1 MSKNR
6 NKRNTKEAL
15 KKLKAKRARVKYN
28 AGGLQEVIVTP
39 SGRPRPI
46 PSYPQGVDGDL
57 GDAGFAQDFQGMGAG
72 TYGFHTN
79 IPIPTGVGSGSGGG
93 YGDSDGYGS
102 RNRSGIDPDAEPEKE
117 KTPKE
122 LHDEMVEMG
131 FAEGEYKG
139 EEADATN
146 DGTLEEGEGGGGSGG
161 GEGGGGDEA
170 TPPPIKPIVEEE
182 EKTPTTGTGNTGS
195 GTGGTGT
202 SGTGGT
208 GTGGKIAP
216 EKLGEIVKANP
227 DGSIPEGF
235 TDTGRTYTDETG
247 KVWRLTVK
255 GATGTDDPRID
266 QVFTQGYQTTSD
278 GQIYNIVFD
287 QAAPIG
293 SEGPPE
299 PANFDKVYT
308 SRGGA
313 TYSKDD
319 LIRLTGGD
327 KDKLQELEDSGY
339 FTSIDGETWKAP
351 VTTASE
357 PDLGYNADGSLDLS
371 NVDLGSGF
379 SDWTEADTLALE
391 DSDNTWQGKVW
402 DAAKGVFVK
411 TLTGAAVGAAIG
423 DYYGFSKTMLAKLMG
438 KEAFK
443 GAIIDEATG
452 AIIDVATGLPIVGA
466 PLQAILNFRDGI
478 SDIPADIWNSISPA
492 STEILDTSG
501 WTTNTNIGYDSQG
514 NIQLGSGTAW
524 YDSVNDS
531 GGTSTSSP
539 SVAGE
544 ITSTT
549 NPITVPDPEPEDL
562 EVTEDEIDST
572 TDSTT
577 YDNSELGQV
586 LSGLNLGGTNGDNGM
601 TVNVDL
607 AKEARE
613 RALAEADNPVAPV
626 MLTDKTLVTA
636 EDDIQE
642 LGTMTQATAPTVE
655 ASDLKPVD
663 AAQAVTTDQ
672 AAPVQTQTVDTV
684 SADQIKQQKAAD
696 AFNLTPE
703 AVAFKKASDAHMADP
718 ERAAIA
724 KAYQTAGASGDQG
737 ALAKAEADLKAFDE
751 GFISQARAYQNK
763 QREFM
768 STYGDPKAVK
778 GEISEDSTAVAT
790 DATLTERAS
799 VAERDTAAE
808 QAALAKTVGFDV
820 STKSTVDPVTG
831 EKIIV
836 AATPAAEAA
845 QRDAI
850 TDDTFTP
857 MEAAQITE
865 TLGYETT
872 KTRAVKGEAA
882 VGAASEMLAEVGDL
896 PPAIT
901 AAIVEDPEKVEAQ
914 LDNQPVEVRA
924 AIAALPKEALMS
936 SQMESLLGS
945 LEENKVPVWA
955 RPAVDVV
962 NSRLARAG
970 LGTSTIGRD
979 SLFNAIIQSALP
991 IAENNANA
999 LQKRAAQNLDNEQ
1012 QANITTATLDMNRRL
1027 ANLANQQTAV
1037 SQTAQMANEMKKL
1050 QSSFSQEA
1058 VISTAAQEQQVRIQ
1072 NLENRQ
1078 RTAEQ
1083 NNRNRQETMAL
1094 NLGNEQQ
1101 MTLANLEFQAAT
1113 DRDNMTADNQRKLA
1127 EMNVAAEFLSKNAE
1141 FKNSMDIAN
1150 MSTESQMK
1158 LANLKALNQAS
1169 SENLTATQ
1177 QTELANLEATL
1188 KTNLTQAD
1196 IASAMGVAQ
1205 LNADQQRAVVNAQ
1218 TNANIDL
1225 AKFDAASQIELVN
1238 SKFAQTMTMDEFNAE
1253 NTAILQNATSQSS
1266 MDLTNAD
1273 NRTKV
1278 SVQNASNFLQMDLA
1292 NMSNEQQVEILKS
1305 QQEQQILLSDTAA
1318 ANATNQFNAE
1328 STMQTDQFM
1337 ATLGAQ
1343 IDQYNA
1349 TAVSSMAKFNVEQ
1362 ENKINAENAGNQL
1375 QADIANATLASDT
1388 EQFNLNMANQR
1399 EQWNASNAQ
1408 TIQQGDL
1415 TWRRNANTADT
1426 AAINDANR
1434 QNVANA
1440 FAIDQQE
1447 QAQLWRE
1454 LQDEAMYA
1462 NNNYENNQ
1470 NRIIQIATASMA
1482 ADTSYAASG
1491 VTPAMSLTETLS
1503 AVGLGQESNNN

>member
-1 MSKNR
+1 MSKKR
-6 NKRNTKEAL
+6 SQRNTKKYL
-15 KKLKAKRARVKYN
+15 KSLKAKRQKFSN
-28 AGGLQEVIVTP
+28 GGYGGGSPINEVIVYADGGT
-39 SGRPRPI
+39 GRPT
-46 PSYPQGVDGDL
+46 YPQGLDGDL
-57 GDAGFAQDFQGMGAG
+57 GDGGYFTGMGTGTGGYNPLGTTYGTPGGGTSSSSGSGSAGDGSGMGA
-72 TYGFHTN
+72 
-79 IPIPTGVGSGSGGG
+79 
-93 YGDSDGYGS
+93 
-102 RNRSGIDPDAEPEKE
+102 RNRSGIDPNAEPKE

-122 LHDEMVEMG
+122 LHDELVEMG
-131 FAEGEYKG
+131 FAEGPFEPADLDIADPTDIELDIAPPTATNPDGSDFNTSSAPAATGRGGRNSWKNLFG
-139 EEADATN
+139 KKDTEEDSDEADATG
-146 DGTLEEGEGGGGSGG
+146 DGTLEGDGDGG
-161 GEGGGGDEA
+161 GGGGDGAEE
-170 TPPPIKPIVEEE
+170 PPPPVVEPVDEE
-182 EKTPTTGTGNTGS
+182 PTTG
-195 GTGGTGT
+195 GTD
-202 SGTGGT
+202 
-208 GTGGKIAP
+208 
-216 EKLGEIVKANP
+216 L
-227 DGSIPEGF
+227 
-235 TDTGRTYTDETG
+235 
-247 KVWRLTVK
+247 
-255 GATGTDDPRID
+255 TGTDLDVDIAEPKTKF
-266 QVFTQGYQTTSD
+266 VNED
-278 GQIYNIVFD
+278 GSTFNPE
-287 QAAPIG
+287 AAPVDTN
-293 SEGPPE
+293 P
-299 PANFDKVYT
+299 FDKTYT

-319 LIRLTGGD
+319 LMRLTGGD
-327 KDKLQELEDSGY
+327 KDKLQELEESGY
-339 FTSIDGETWKAP
+339 FNTIDGESWKAP
-351 VTTASE
+351 VDSTDVYNDDGSLNLSNMDADLGLDGQDG
-357 PDLGYNADGSLDLS
+357 PDLGGDLS
-371 NVDLGSGF
+371 AGDEIVNAGDEGL
-379 SDWTEADTLALE
+379 
-391 DSDNTWQGKVW
+391 TWQGKVW
-402 DAAKGVFVK
+402 DAAKGVVVK
-411 TLTGAAVGAAIG
+411 TLMGAAVGAAVG
-423 DYYGFSKTMLAKLMG
+423 DYYDMSKTMVAKLMG

-443 GAIIDEATG
+443 GAVIDEATG
-452 AIIDVATGLPIVGA
+452 AILDIATGLPIVGA
-466 PLQAILNFRDGI
+466 PLQAILDFRDGI
-478 SDIPADIWNSISPA
+478 SDIPADIWNSISAP
-492 STEILDTSG
+492 STTMLDTSG
-501 WTTNTNIGYDSQG
+501 WTTNTNINYDSAG
-514 NIQLGSGTAW
+514 NIQLGGGTAW
-524 YDSVNDS
+524 TGTVSNGAGTASSDNSIVT
-531 GGTSTSSP
+531 GGTVTSD
-539 SVAGE
+539 
-544 ITSTT
+544 T

-562 EVTEDEIDST
+562 EVTEDDTDSN

-577 YDNSELGQV
+577 YDNSDLGQV
-586 LSGLNLGGTNGDNGM
+586 LEGLNLGGTNGDDSM
-601 TVNVDL
+601 TSLKRIKHSDPADL
-607 AKEARE
+607 PAGAPIDALDTVAK
-613 RALAEADNPVAPV
+613 
-626 MLTDKTLVTA
+626 TDKTLVTA
-636 EDDIQE
+636 EDDIKE
-642 LGTMTQATAPTVE
+642 LGTMTQATAPTVGATNLE
-655 ASDLKPVD
+655 AVD
-663 AAQAVTTDQ
+663 AAQAATTAQ
-672 AAPVQTQTVDTV
+672 AAPVVAQTVNTV
-684 SADQIKQQKAAD
+684 SADQVKQQKAAE

-703 AVAFKKASDAHMADP
+703 ATAFKEASDAHMAKP
-718 ERAAIA
+718 ERAALA
-724 KAYQTAGASGDQG
+724 QAYQAAGASGDEG
-737 ALAKAEADLKAFDE
+737 ALAKAQADLKAFDSD
-751 GFISQARAYQNK
+751 FIAQAQAFQGK

-768 STYGDPKAVK
+768 STYGDAKAVT
-778 GEISEDSTAVAT
+778 GEISEGSTAVST
-790 DATLTERAS
+790 DATMSTEAT
-799 VAERDTAAE
+799 VADRNAAAE
-808 QAALAKTVGFDV
+808 QAALAQNVGFDV

-872 KTRAVKGEAA
+872 KTRPVKGEAA
-882 VGAASEMLAEVGDL
+882 IGAASEMLAEVGDL

-936 SQMESLLGS
+936 SQMENLLGS
-945 LEENKVPVWA
+945 LEENKVPAWA
-955 RPAVDVV
+955 RPAVDAT
-962 NSRLARAG
+962 NAMLAKRG
-970 LGTSTIGRD
+970 LSSSTIGRD

-1050 QSSFSQEA
+1050 QSSFTQEA
-1058 VISTAAQEQQVRIQ
+1058 VLSTAAQEQQVRVQ

-1101 MTLANLEFQAAT
+1101 MTLANLEFQAAS

-1141 FKNSMDIAN
+1141 LKNSMDIAN

-1158 LANLKALNQAS
+1158 LANLKAQNQAS
-1169 SENLTATQ
+1169 SDNLTATQ

-1196 IASAMGVAQ
+1196 IASNMGVAQ

-1238 SKFAQTMTMDEFNAE
+1238 SKFAQTMTMNEFDAK
-1253 NTAILQNATSQSS
+1253 NTAILQNATNQAS
-1266 MDLTNAD
+1266 MDLSNAD

-1278 SVQNASNFLQMDLA
+1278 SVQNASNFLQMDLS
-1292 NMSNEQQVEILKS
+1292 NMSNEQQVEILGS
-1305 QQEQQILLSDTAA
+1305 QQEQQILLADTAA

-1328 STMQTDQFM
+1328 SVAQTDQFM

-1349 TAVSSMAKFNVEQ
+1349 TAISSMAKFNVEQ

-1375 QADIANATLASDT
+1375 QASIANATLASDT

-1440 FAIDQQE
+1440 FAMSQQK
-1447 QAQLWRE
+1447 QAQVWQE
-1454 LQDEAMYA
+1454 LKDEATYA
-1462 NNNYENNQ
+1462 NNNFENDQ
-1470 NRIIQIATASMA
+1470 NRKVQIVTASMA

-1491 VTPAMSLTETLS
+1491 VTPAMSLVETLN
-1503 AVGLGQESNNN
+1503 AVGLGAEQ

>member
-1 MSKNR
+1 MSKKR
-6 NKRNTKEAL
+6 SQRNTKKYL
-15 KKLKAKRARVKYN
+15 KSLKAKRQKFSN
-28 AGGLQEVIVTP
+28 GGYGGGSPINEVIVYADRNNTY
-39 SGRPRPI
+39 GGAGG
-46 PSYPQGVDGDL
+46 YGANVDYGD
-57 GDAGFAQDFQGMGAG
+57 GGYFSGMGTDTGGYNPLGATSG
-72 TYGFHTN
+72 TPGGGTSSSS
-79 IPIPTGVGSGSGGG
+79 GSGSA
-93 YGDSDGYGS
+93 GDGSDMGA
-102 RNRSGIDPDAEPEKE
+102 RNRSGIDPNAEPKE

-122 LHDEMVEMG
+122 LHDELVEMG
-131 FAEGEYKG
+131 FAEGPFEPADLDIADPTDIELDIAPPTATNPDGSDFNTSSAPAATGRGGRNSWKNLFG
-139 EEADATN
+139 KKDTEEDSDEADATG
-146 DGTLEEGEGGGGSGG
+146 DGTLEGDGDGG
-161 GEGGGGDEA
+161 GGGGDGAEE
-170 TPPPIKPIVEEE
+170 PPPPVVEPVDEE
-182 EKTPTTGTGNTGS
+182 PTTG
-195 GTGGTGT
+195 GTD
-202 SGTGGT
+202 
-208 GTGGKIAP
+208 
-216 EKLGEIVKANP
+216 L
-227 DGSIPEGF
+227 
-235 TDTGRTYTDETG
+235 
-247 KVWRLTVK
+247 
-255 GATGTDDPRID
+255 TGTDLDVDIAEPKTKF
-266 QVFTQGYQTTSD
+266 VNED
-278 GQIYNIVFD
+278 GSTFNPE
-287 QAAPIG
+287 AAPVDTN
-293 SEGPPE
+293 P
-299 PANFDKVYT
+299 FDKIYT

-319 LIRLTGGD
+319 LMRLTGGD
-327 KDKLQELEDSGY
+327 KDKLQELEESGY
-339 FTSIDGETWKAP
+339 FNTIDGESWKAP
-351 VTTASE
+351 VDSTDVYNDDGTLNLSNMDADLGLDGQDG
-357 PDLGYNADGSLDLS
+357 PDLGGDLS
-371 NVDLGSGF
+371 AGDEIVNAGDEGL
-379 SDWTEADTLALE
+379 
-391 DSDNTWQGKVW
+391 TWQGKVW

-411 TLTGAAVGAAIG
+411 TVVGAAVGAAIG
-423 DYYGFSKTMLAKLMG
+423 DYYDMPKTVLAKLMG

-443 GAIIDEATG
+443 GAVIDEATG
-452 AIIDVATGLPIVGA
+452 AILDIATGLPIVGA
-466 PLQAILNFRDGI
+466 PLQAILDFRDGI
-478 SDIPADIWNSISPA
+478 SDIPADIWNSISAP
-492 STEILDTSG
+492 STTMLDTSG
-501 WTTNTNIGYDSQG
+501 WTTNTNIGYDSAG
-514 NIQLGSGTAW
+514 NIQLGGGTAW
-524 YDSVNDS
+524 TGTVSNGAGTASSDNSIVT
-531 GGTSTSSP
+531 GGTVTSD
-539 SVAGE
+539 
-544 ITSTT
+544 T

-562 EVTEDEIDST
+562 EVTEDDTDSN

-577 YDNSELGQV
+577 YDNSDLGQV
-586 LSGLNLGGTNGDNGM
+586 LEGLNLGGTNGDDSM
-601 TVNVDL
+601 TSLKRIKHSDPADL
-607 AKEARE
+607 PAGAPIDALDTVAK
-613 RALAEADNPVAPV
+613 
-626 MLTDKTLVTA
+626 TDKTLVTA
-636 EDDIQE
+636 EDDIKE
-642 LGTMTQATAPTVE
+642 LGTMTQATAPTVGATNLE
-655 ASDLKPVD
+655 AVD
-663 AAQAVTTDQ
+663 AAQAATTAQ
-672 AAPVQTQTVDTV
+672 AAPVVAQTVNTV
-684 SADQIKQQKAAD
+684 SADQVKQQKAAE

-703 AVAFKKASDAHMADP
+703 ATAFKEASDAHMAKP
-718 ERAAIA
+718 ERAALA
-724 KAYQTAGASGDQG
+724 QAYQAAGASGDEG
-737 ALAKAEADLKAFDE
+737 ALAKAQADLKAFDSD
-751 GFISQARAYQNK
+751 FIAQAQAFQGK

-768 STYGDPKAVK
+768 STYGDAKAVT
-778 GEISEDSTAVAT
+778 GEISEGSTAVST
-790 DATLTERAS
+790 DATMSTEAT
-799 VAERDTAAE
+799 VADRNAAAE
-808 QAALAKTVGFDV
+808 QAALAQNVGFDV

-872 KTRAVKGEAA
+872 KTRPVKGEAA
-882 VGAASEMLAEVGDL
+882 IGAASEMLAEVGDL

-936 SQMESLLGS
+936 SQMENLLGS
-945 LEENKVPVWA
+945 LEENKVPAWA
-955 RPAVDVV
+955 RPAVDAT
-962 NSRLARAG
+962 NAMLAKRG
-970 LGTSTIGRD
+970 LSSSTIGRD

-1050 QSSFSQEA
+1050 QSSFTQEA
-1058 VISTAAQEQQVRIQ
+1058 VLSTAAQEQQVRVQ

-1101 MTLANLEFQAAT
+1101 MTLANLEFEAAS
-1113 DRDNMTADNQRKLA
+1113 DRDNMTAENQRKLA

-1141 FKNSMDIAN
+1141 LKNSMDIAN

-1158 LANLKALNQAS
+1158 LANLKAQNQAS
-1169 SENLTATQ
+1169 SDNLTATQ

-1196 IASAMGVAQ
+1196 IASNMGVAQ

-1238 SKFAQTMTMDEFNAE
+1238 SKFAQTMTMNEFDAK
-1253 NTAILQNATSQSS
+1253 NTAILQNATNQAS
-1266 MDLTNAD
+1266 MDLSNAD

-1278 SVQNASNFLQMDLA
+1278 SVQNASNFLQMDLS
-1292 NMSNEQQVEILKS
+1292 NMSNEQQVEILGS
-1305 QQEQQILLSDTAA
+1305 QQEQQILLADTAA
-1318 ANATNQFNAE
+1318 ANATAQFNAE
-1328 STMQTDQFM
+1328 SVAQTDQFM

-1349 TAVSSMAKFNVEQ
+1349 TAISSMAKFNVEQ

-1375 QADIANATLASDT
+1375 QASIANATLASDT

-1440 FAIDQQE
+1440 FAMSQQK
-1447 QAQLWRE
+1447 QAQVWQE
-1454 LQDEAMYA
+1454 LKDEATYA
-1462 NNNYENNQ
+1462 NNNFENDQ
-1470 NRIIQIATASMA
+1470 NRKVQIVTASMA

-1491 VTPAMSLTETLS
+1491 VTPAMSLVETLN
-1503 AVGLGQESNNN
+1503 AVGLGAEQ

>member
-1 MSKNR
+1 MSKKR
-6 NKRNTKEAL
+6 SQRNTKKYL
-15 KKLKAKRARVKYN
+15 KSLKAKRQKFYYGGYGGAPASSAPINYGENRGGQFGGVGEGEYSSLPTTTIGIGAESVTTINRPADNNNVDYGDGGYYTGMGTGTGGYN
-28 AGGLQEVIVTP
+28 PLGTTYGTPGGGTSSSSGSGSAG
-39 SGRPRPI
+39 
-46 PSYPQGVDGDL
+46 DGS
-57 GDAGFAQDFQGMGAG
+57 GMGA
-72 TYGFHTN
+72 
-79 IPIPTGVGSGSGGG
+79 
-93 YGDSDGYGS
+93 
-102 RNRSGIDPDAEPEKE
+102 RNRAPAPEPKPE

-122 LHDEMVEMG
+122 LHDELVEMG
-131 FAEGEYKG
+131 FAEGEYEG
-139 EEADATN
+139 GEADATN
-146 DGTLEEGEGGGGSGG
+146 DGTLENDGEGGGGGG
-161 GEGGGGDEA
+161 DGGDEQA
-170 TPPPIKPIVEEE
+170 APPIKPIVEEE
-182 EKTPTTGTGNTGS
+182 KETT
-195 GTGGTGT
+195 TGGTD
-202 SGTGGT
+202 
-208 GTGGKIAP
+208 
-216 EKLGEIVKANP
+216 L
-227 DGSIPEGF
+227 
-235 TDTGRTYTDETG
+235 
-247 KVWRLTVK
+247 
-255 GATGTDDPRID
+255 TGTDLDVDIAEPKTKF
-266 QVFTQGYQTTSD
+266 VNED
-278 GQIYNIVFD
+278 GSTFNPE
-287 QAAPIG
+287 AAPVDTN
-293 SEGPPE
+293 P
-299 PANFDKVYT
+299 FDKVYT

-319 LIRLTGGD
+319 LMRLTGGD
-327 KDKLQELEDSGY
+327 KDKLQELEESGY
-339 FTSIDGETWKAP
+339 FNTIDGESWKAP
-351 VTTASE
+351 VDSTDVYNDDGTLNLSNMDADLGLDGQDG
-357 PDLGYNADGSLDLS
+357 PDLGGDLS
-371 NVDLGSGF
+371 AGDEIVNAGDEGLS
-379 SDWTEADTLALE
+379 
-391 DSDNTWQGKVW
+391 WQGKVW

-411 TLTGAAVGAAIG
+411 TVVGAAVGAAIG

-443 GAIIDEATG
+443 GAVIDEATG
-452 AIIDVATGLPIVGA
+452 AILDIATGLPIVGA
-466 PLQAILNFRDGI
+466 PLQAILDFRDGVK
-478 SDIPADIWNSISPA
+478 DIPADIWNSISAP
-492 STEILDTSG
+492 STTMLDTSG
-501 WTTNTNIGYDSQG
+501 WTTNTNIGYDSAG
-514 NIQLGSGTAW
+514 NIQLGGGTAW
-524 YDSVNDS
+524 AGTVSNGAGTASSDNPIVT
-531 GGTSTSSP
+531 GGTVT
-539 SVAGE
+539 AD
-544 ITSTT
+544 T

-562 EVTEDEIDST
+562 EVTEDEEEDSN

-577 YDNSELGQV
+577 YDNSDLGQV
-586 LSGLNLGGTNGDNGM
+586 LEGLNLGGTNGDDGM
-601 TVNVDL
+601 ALNEITDDVTDL
-607 AKEARE
+607 ADTAAPID
-613 RALAEADNPVAPV
+613 ALDTVAK
-626 MLTDKTLVTA
+626 TDKTLVTA
-636 EDDIQE
+636 EDDIKE
-642 LGTMTQATAPTVE
+642 LGTMTQATAPTVGATNLE
-655 ASDLKPVD
+655 AVD
-663 AAQAVTTDQ
+663 AAQAATTTQ
-672 AAPVQTQTVDTV
+672 AAPVVAQTVNTV
-684 SADQIKQQKAAD
+684 SADQVKQQKASE

-703 AVAFKKASDAHMADP
+703 AAAFKEASDAHMANP
-718 ERAAIA
+718 ERAALA
-724 KAYQTAGASGDQG
+724 QAYQTAGASGDEG
-737 ALAKAEADLKAFDE
+737 ALAKAQADLKAFDSD
-751 GFISQARAYQNK
+751 FIAQAQTFQGK

-768 STYGDPKAVK
+768 STYGDAKAVT
-778 GEISEDSTAVAT
+778 GEISEGSTAVST
-790 DATLTERAS
+790 DATMSTEAT
-799 VAERDTAAE
+799 VADRNTAAE
-808 QAALAKTVGFDV
+808 QAALAQNVGFDV

-857 MEAAQITE
+857 MEAAQITAV
-865 TLGYETT
+865 LGYDIT
-872 KTRAVKGEAA
+872 KTRPVKGEAA

-936 SQMESLLGS
+936 SQMENLLGS
-945 LEENKVPVWA
+945 LEENKVPAWA
-955 RPAVDVV
+955 RPAVDAT
-962 NSRLARAG
+962 NAMLAKRG
-970 LGTSTIGRD
+970 LSSSTIGRD

-1050 QSSFSQEA
+1050 QSSFTQEA
-1058 VISTAAQEQQVRIQ
+1058 VISTAAQEQQVRVQ

-1101 MTLANLEFQAAT
+1101 MTLANLEFEAAS

-1141 FKNSMDIAN
+1141 LKNSMDIAN

-1158 LANLKALNQAS
+1158 LANLKAQNQAS
-1169 SENLTATQ
+1169 SDNLTATQ

-1196 IASAMGVAQ
+1196 IASNMGVAQ

-1225 AKFDAASQIELVN
+1225 AKFDAASQVELVN
-1238 SKFAQTMTMDEFNAE
+1238 SKFAQTMTMNEFDAK
-1253 NTAILQNATSQSS
+1253 NTAILQNATNQAS
-1266 MDLTNAD
+1266 MDLSNAD

-1278 SVQNASNFLQMDLA
+1278 SVQNASNFLQMDLS
-1292 NMSNEQQVEILKS
+1292 NMSNEQQVEILGS
-1305 QQEQQILLSDTAA
+1305 QQEQQILLADTAA
-1318 ANATNQFNAE
+1318 ANATAQFNAE
-1328 STMQTDQFM
+1328 SVAQTDQFM

-1349 TAVSSMAKFNVEQ
+1349 TAISSMAKFNVEQ

-1375 QADIANATLASDT
+1375 QASIANATLASDT

-1440 FAIDQQE
+1440 FAMSQQK
-1447 QAQLWRE
+1447 QAQVWRE
-1454 LQDEAMYA
+1454 LQDETMFA

-1470 NRIIQIATASMA
+1470 NRIIQIATATMA
-1482 ADTSYAASG
+1482 ADTSYAAIG
-1491 VTPAMSLTETLS
+1491 VTPAMSLVQTLD
-1503 AVGLGQESNNN
+1503 AVGLGDDEESNNN